1 MQVPAHDDKCTI
13 VKCHPLAEGVV
24 ASVGQDHLVKVSCDW
39 LTLVSVLSC
48 DWSDLVRG
56 GHAAPAGGRAG
67 GPRGPGVLAGLVPV
81 RQVPR
86 HLLQGR
92 QDQVR
97 RAISH
102 YHSTATVF
110 RIYDPR
116 ASSAPVR
123 EGGNVIPKKGSRI
136 VWTND
141 NLHLLVTGFTKQSER
156 LVNLYT
162 SQDLKQ
168 VH

>member
-1 MQVPAHDDKCTI
+1 M
-13 VKCHPLAEGVV
+13 
-24 ASVGQDHLVKVSCDW
+24 
-39 LTLVSVLSC
+39 
-48 DWSDLVRG
+48 
-56 GHAAPAGGRAG
+56 
-67 GPRGPGVLAGLVPV
+67 
-81 RQVPR
+81 
-86 HLLQGR
+86 
-92 QDQVR
+92 
-97 RAISH
+97 
-102 YHSTATVF
+102 F

-123 EGGNVIPKKGSRI
+123 EGGNVIPKKGSRL

-168 VH
+168 VHSATTVAQSAY

>member
-1 MQVPAHDDKCTI
+1 MTAASPCGPSPRAASWPPSTPPTPGCAGWRQKIFSTLKNIWLQVPAHDDKCTI

-56 GHAAPAGGRAG
+56 GHAAPGGGRAG
-67 GPRGPGVLAGLVPV
+67 GSRGPGVLAGLVTV

-97 RAISH
+97 RAIS
-102 YHSTATVF
+102 YFTLNYNTVCSGSTTPAPA
-110 RIYDPR
+110 PR
-116 ASSAPVR
+116 RCGRAAM
-123 EGGNVIPKKGSRI
+123 
-136 VWTND
+136 
-141 NLHLLVTGFTKQSER
+141 
-156 LVNLYT
+156 
-162 SQDLKQ
+162 
-168 VH
+168 